1 MNINLENDGD
11 KIVVK
16 VTLSPYR
23 NDRRN
28 PATLREIFDYN
39 NAYKILKEEGHVGY
53 TLQKE
58 SSTQRLDNKFTS
70 TSGVFVFAKEKKQ
83 VTKKKQSKKIN
94 NFNLDSLE
102 KDVIESTENT
112 VEK

>member
-1 MNINLENDGD
+1 MNINLEKSGD
-11 KIVVK
+11 KIIVK

-23 NDRRN
+23 NKRRT
-28 PATLREIFDYN
+28 PATLREVFDCN
-39 NAYKILKEEGHVGY
+39 NAYKVLKEQGYVGY

-58 SSTQRLDNKFTS
+58 SSTLRLDNKFTS

-83 VTKKKQSKKIN
+83 VIKKKQTKKTN
-94 NFNLDSLE
+94 NFNLDNLE

-112 VEK
+112 VE